1 MPDILRKRHHL
12 FLLLLLFLLS
22 CNKANNL
29 PEPERYP
36 VRFSSMIVGNGMLRA
51 SGTNWD
57 NGDRIG
63 IFAIVHQSAL
73 QPGNIIDNNDNLPFT
88 TTGDGVFYPQS
99 KSIFY
104 PQDGSSM
111 DFIAYYPYK
120 NSLVNYHY
128 PIDITEQSDF
138 FYSNNL
144 QDIRKDNS
152 QDNILQFK
160 RPLSK
165 ITFIVTPNAEGA
177 SLDGLTVSVEGLKTS
192 ASFSLSEGE
201 LVIDEQST
209 GTLNLNVTGNNDQKQ
224 ATAIILPSDKGN
236 EMAVQFRLGDKAYT
250 WLIPHALEPGKVYSY
265 DIKLD
270 GLSPEVTPSSGYM
283 EIPVYSISGTAPNSM
298 SAMHLVGSTGWLS
311 PDYTYESG
319 TIRNYTV
326 LFDTE
331 NRVPYWVA
339 YPMHPMYLGSAGR
352 TNDWNYDPLIPQTA
366 QPNLSGSWSSS
377 SLDRGHLLASADR
390 NASSALNRPTFYYS
404 NMAPQNSTMNGG
416 TWAALEEQVRNWCKQ
431 SAYDTLYVVTGCI
444 LPELPEQ
451 PEYAYDV
458 DGERSVIPKY
468 LYKALLR
475 KHKTS
480 GTYYSIAF
488 KMENEATGISYSD
501 SRSIISI
508 AELEQETGFTFF
520 PGLPTDVA
528 ATIKQNKSLSS
539 GWN

>member
-1 MPDILRKRHHL
+1 MPDILKKRHYS
-12 FLLLLLFLLS
+12 FLLLLLAFFS
-22 CNKANNL
+22 CSKETDL
-29 PEPERYP
+29 QEPERYP
-36 VRFSSMIVGNGMLRA
+36 VHFTSTVIEDGMLRA
-51 SGTNWD
+51 NGTNWD

-63 IFAIVHQSAL
+63 IFAIAHQSAL
-73 QPGNIIDNNDNLPFT
+73 QPESIIDNNDNLPFV
-88 TTGDGVFYPQS
+88 TTGNGVFYPQS

-104 PQDGSSM
+104 PRDDSSL

-120 NSLVNYHY
+120 NSLDNYHY
-128 PIDITEQSDF
+128 QIDITEQSDF

-144 QDIRKDNS
+144 QDVRKDNS

-165 ITFIVTPNAEGA
+165 ITFIVTPNTHGT
-177 SLDGLTVSVEGLKTS
+177 SLDGLTVSVEGLKTN
-192 ASFSLSEGE
+192 ASFSLSDGE
-201 LVIDEQST
+201 LVIDGQST
-209 GTLNLNVTGNNDQKQ
+209 GTLDLNVTGDNGQKQ
-224 ATAIILPSDKGN
+224 ATGIVLPSDKSN
-236 EMAVQFRLGDKAYT
+236 QLTVQFRLGDKAYT
-250 WLIPHALEPGKVYSY
+250 WIIPHALEAGKAYSY

-270 GLSPEVTPSSGYM
+270 GLSPEVTPSRGYM
-283 EIPVYSISGTAPNSM
+283 EIPVYTISDTAPNSV
-298 SAMHLVGSTGWLS
+298 SAMHMVGSTGWLS

-319 TIRNYTV
+319 GIRNYTV

-352 TNDWNYDPLIPQTA
+352 TNDWNYDPLIPQTV

-390 NASSALNRPTFYYS
+390 NASRELNRPTFYYS
-404 NMAPQNSTMNGG
+404 NMAAQNSTMNGG
-416 TWAALEEQVRNWCKQ
+416 TWAVLEEQVRNWCKQ
-431 SAYDTLYVVTGCI
+431 PAYDTLYVVTGCI
-444 LPELPEQ
+444 LPESPEQ
-451 PEYAYDV
+451 PQYAYDT

-488 KMENEATGISYSD
+488 KMENEATGISYND
-501 SRSIISI
+501 PRSIFSV

-520 PGLPTDVA
+520 PDLPADIA